1 MAYTISSALAMLT
14 RSGASREEIRAA
26 EAIQEVLDIHRR
38 GTLDI
43 SDWSNSP
50 YTVLF
55 DFCNHAMSRA
65 GYYGCADR
73 LRRSQ
78 DCCRAQSIGPNNTP
92 SHEGVFFTK
101 SKRSLNCPPVGP

>member
-55 DFCNHAMSRA
+55 GFCNHAMSMTSEDDDND
-65 GYYGCADR
+65 DR
-73 LRRSQ
+73 REQ
-78 DCCRAQSIGPNNTP
+78 VITAAQIAYDALKTAAERN
-92 SHEGVFFTK
+92 
-101 SKRSLNCPPVGP
+101 R